1 MDNKKIKIS
10 LVLNII
16 IVVFTIIACIIMF
29 TGFKFMEGDLIL
41 ETTKIGM
48 FKFFTVDSNILMGIV
63 AFIFSIQEIR
73 LLKGKVSEIPLKTY
87 VLKLMGNEDTKT
99 KVKNEFDALVKN
111 DIKTYFNLG
120 LKRDDTDIAIWE
132 TDYEKDHGRIEKRVY
147 YLSYSVECISD
158 KNKWKSVKAIGR
170 IDVYRIFPFTIIFFL
185 FILHNPTLIIYV
197 TNSIKGGTITIC
209 HIPPCINQ
217 YQSYIFEIFPSSIC
231 IKTLVK

>member
-73 LLKGKVSEIPLKTY
+73 LLKGKISEIPLKTY
-87 VLKLMGNEDTKT
+87 VLKLMGTVSVALTFFTVFCYLGQIVEGG
-99 KVKNEFDALVKN
+99 VFRLLKNS
-111 DIKTYFNLG
+111 NL
-120 LKRDDTDIAIWE
+120 
-132 TDYEKDHGRIEKRVY
+132 
-147 YLSYSVECISD
+147 
-158 KNKWKSVKAIGR
+158 
-170 IDVYRIFPFTIIFFL
+170 FL
-185 FILHNPTLIIYV
+185 HLIIPV
-197 TNSIKGGTITIC
+197 LSMVNFCLFEKTNRLKFKYTFLGILPTILYAIFYLTNVLIHMENGKVSTIYDWYWFMQGGIWQMFI
-209 HIPPCINQ
+209 IPPFMLIVTYIISVGLWRINKKK
-217 YQSYIFEIFPSSIC
+217 
-231 IKTLVK
+231 IKKLFY